1 MLSVANVRS
10 AGGAAS
16 YFAKDNYYTSADADR
31 SGLWVGKGAEQL
43 GLTGTVEARAFEA
56 ILRGELPTGGRIGH
70 EGAAHRAGTDL
81 TFSLPK
87 SWSML
92 ALIGK
97 DQRIID
103 AYRKAVIETL
113 QWAEKNAAFMR
124 VEQAGKERQV
134 QTDNLTVALFQHDTN
149 RNQEPNLHFHA
160 VVANMTQGKDGT
172 WKALRNDRLWQ
183 LNTLLNAMT
192 MARFRVAVEKLGYR
206 VGEVGKHGNFEA
218 AGIDREAVMA
228 FSTRRKEVLDA
239 RRGSGLEAGVIAT
252 LATRSAKE
260 QGVDRDALLNQWQER
275 AWGLGLDPAGMVRD
289 ARQRSSL
296 MAIADRKAAHDR
308 PSIAQRGKVM
318 VLQLAERLGIR
329 EGDPLVPARIHLR
342 PGQEIAAAHA
352 VASAV
357 RHLSEREAAFKAT
370 DLAKAAL
377 DLSLPTTM
385 PLIEKRIG
393 QLADQGA
400 LSKGRGAMQGWLT
413 TTDAVALESRM
424 LAEIEKGKGAVA
436 PIIPMDKAGPQLQA
450 SAGLNFGM
458 QLNAGQEAAGRMIL
472 SSTNRIVAVQGV
484 AGAGKSSLLRPTA
497 QILAE
502 HGKRVI
508 GLGVQNTLVR
518 MLERDTGIP
527 SMTLHRFLGQHRA
540 LLDGTATKAEKNDA
554 RSSYRDTVLVLD
566 EASMVSTRDQDRLVR
581 LANLLEVDRLVLM
594 GDPKQLGAVE
604 AGKPFAL
611 ALAAGTETARME
623 TNLRA
628 RSETLKLAQAAAQ
641 QGRTGEAMDHLKDH
655 IVEVSENSAVVAA
668 ERWLTLPPAERER
681 TGIYVSGRQLRDE
694 VNAAVQTGLA
704 ANGEIGPDNMT
715 LTVLSRV
722 NATREELR
730 QVRTYAPGMVLEV
743 TARQSR
749 QNLAKGRYDVLKV
762 DPANGT
768 VELRDAKGHRQTF
781 LPSRIAARGDNEAL
795 QLHERK
801 ALTVYIGDTVR
812 WTANDHQRGLINAD
826 RAIVTAMAEG
836 GLTVRTSAGMDQ
848 QLKAGDP
855 MLARIDLAYALN
867 AHMAQGL
874 TSDKGIAV
882 MDSHTRKL
890 LSARNFLVTI
900 TRIRD
905 ELTLIVDN
913 RDKVEMGVG
922 RNPGDKTSALEVT
935 ERLGAAAA
943 KGQAAGRPQDITRP
957 QDLENKRELERTI
970 TKVVPFEMG
979 I

>member
-16 YFAKDNYYTSADADR
+16 YFARDNYYASADADR
-31 SGLWVGKGAEQL
+31 SGLWVGKGAERL
-43 GLTGTVEARAFEA
+43 GLRGTIEARTFEA
-56 ILRGELPTGGRIGH
+56 ILRGELPGGGRIGRD
-70 EGAAHRAGTDL
+70 GAAHRAGTDF

-97 DQRIID
+97 DQRIVD
-103 AYRKAVIETL
+103 AYREAVIETL
-113 QWAEKNAAFMR
+113 RWAEKNAAVMR
-124 VEQAGKERQV
+124 VEKSGKEHLV

-192 MARFRVAVEKLGYR
+192 MARFRVEVEKLGYR
-206 VGEVGKHGNFEA
+206 IGDIGKHGNFEA
-218 AGIDREAVMA
+218 QGISREAVMA
-228 FSTRRKEVLDA
+228 FSTRRQEVLEA

-260 QGVDRDALLNQWQER
+260 KDVDRDALLTQWQER
-275 AWGLGLDPAGMVRD
+275 AWGLGLDLQGMVRD
-289 ARQRSSL
+289 ARQRST
-296 MAIADRKAAHDR
+296 AIAVTDHRLSHDR
-308 PSIAQRGKVM
+308 RSIAQRGKVM
-318 VLQLAERLGIR
+318 ALELAERLGIR

-342 PGQEIAAAHA
+342 PAQEIAAAHA

-377 DLSLPTTM
+377 DFGLPTTM
-385 PLIEKRIG
+385 PLIEKRIE

-400 LSKGRGAMQGWLT
+400 LSKGRGVMQGWLT
-413 TTDAVALESRM
+413 TTDAAALEARM
-424 LAEIEKGKGAVA
+424 LAEIDKGKGAVS
-436 PIIPMDKAGPQLQA
+436 PIMPREEAGSLLQA
-450 SAGLNFGM
+450 SAGFNFGM
-458 QLNAGQEAAGRMIL
+458 RLNAGQEAAGRMIL
-472 SSTNRIVAVQGV
+472 SSSNRIVAVQGV

-497 QILAE
+497 QLLSE
-502 HGKRVI
+502 NGKRVI

-518 MLERDTGIP
+518 MLERETGIP
-527 SMTLHRFLGQHRA
+527 SMTLYRFLGQHRN
-540 LLDGTATKAEKNDA
+540 LLDGKANKDELAEA
-554 RSSYRDTVLVLD
+554 RASYRDTVLVLD

-581 LANLLEVDRLVLM
+581 LANVLEVDRLVLM

-611 ALAAGTETARME
+611 ALVAGTETARMD

-628 RSETLKLAQAAAQ
+628 RAETLKLAQAAAQ
-641 QGRTGEAMDHLKDH
+641 QGRTGEALDHLKDH

-668 ERWLTLPPAERER
+668 ERWLSLPPAERER
-681 TGIYVSGRQLRDE
+681 TGIYVSGRKLRDE
-694 VNAAVQTGLA
+694 VNAAVQTGLV
-704 ANGEIGPDNMT
+704 ANGEIGPGKID

-730 QVRTYAPGMVLEV
+730 HVRTYAPGMVLELA
-743 TARQSR
+743 TRQARQH
-749 QNLAKGRYDVLKV
+749 LAKGQYAVVKMDAGRGV
-762 DPANGT
+762 
-768 VELRDAKGHRQTF
+768 VELRDASGRQHKF
-781 LPSRIAARGDNEAL
+781 VPSRIGANGDGQAV

-801 ALTVYIGDTVR
+801 PLTLYTGDTIR
-812 WTANDHQRGLINAD
+812 WTANDYQRGLINAD
-826 RAIVTAMAEG
+826 RATITAISARG
-836 GLTVRTSAGMDQ
+836 VTVRTSAGMEHA
-848 QLKAGDP
+848 LKSDDP
-855 MLARIDLAYALN
+855 MLARLDLAYALN

-882 MDSHTRKL
+882 MDSETRKL

-900 TRIRD
+900 TRLRD

-913 RDKVEMGVG
+913 RDRVAMGIG
-922 RNPGDKTSALEVT
+922 RNTGDKTSALEVT

-943 KGQAAGRPQDITRP
+943 KGQAAGNAPAPEPKGKEPPER
-957 QDLENKRELERTI
+957 ERTI

>member
-1 MLSVANVRS
+1 
-10 AGGAAS
+10 
-16 YFAKDNYYTSADADR
+16 
-31 SGLWVGKGAEQL
+31 
-43 GLTGTVEARAFEA
+43 
-56 ILRGELPTGGRIGH
+56 
-70 EGAAHRAGTDL
+70 
-81 TFSLPK
+81 
-87 SWSML
+87 ML
-92 ALIGK
+92 ALVGK

-103 AYRKAVIETL
+103 AYRSAVIETL

-124 VEQAGKERQV
+124 VEKSGKENLV

-192 MARFRVAVEKLGYR
+192 MARFRVEVEKLGYR
-206 VGEVGKHGNFEA
+206 IGDIGKHGNFEVQ
-218 AGIDREAVMA
+218 GISREAVMA
-228 FSTRRKEVLDA
+228 FSTRRQEVLDA

-260 QGVDRDALLNQWQER
+260 QGVDRDALLTQWQER
-275 AWGLGLDPAGMVRD
+275 AWGLGLDLQGMVRD
-289 ARQRSSL
+289 ARQRST
-296 MAIADRKAAHDR
+296 AIAMAEQKSLRDR

-318 VLQLAERLGIR
+318 ALELAERLGIK
-329 EGDPLVPARIHLR
+329 EGDPLVPTRIHLR
-342 PGQEIAAAHA
+342 PAQEIAAAHA

-357 RHLSEREAAFKAT
+357 RHLAEREAAFKAT

-377 DLSLPTTM
+377 DFGLPTTM
-385 PLIEKRIG
+385 PLIEKRIE

-413 TTDAVALESRM
+413 TTDAAALEARM
-424 LAEIEKGKGAVA
+424 LAEI
-436 PIIPMDKAGPQLQA
+436 DKAKGTSSPILTSEEAGLLLQA
-450 SAGLNFGM
+450 SARINFGM
-458 QLNAGQEAAGRMIL
+458 RLNAGQEAAGRMIL

-497 QILAE
+497 QLLSE
-502 HGKRVI
+502 NGKRVI

-518 MLERDTGIP
+518 MLERETGVP
-527 SMTLHRFLGQHRA
+527 SMTLHRFLGQHRT
-540 LLDGTATKAEKNDA
+540 LLDEKASKAELAEA
-554 RSSYRDTVLVLD
+554 RASYRDTVLVLD

-581 LANLLEVDRLVLM
+581 LANVLEVDRLVLM

-611 ALAAGTETARME
+611 ALAAGTETARLD

-628 RSETLKLAQAAAQ
+628 RSETLRLAQAAAQ
-641 QGRTGEAMDHLKDH
+641 QGRTGKALDHLKDH
-655 IVEVSENSAVVAA
+655 IVEASENSAVVAA
-668 ERWLTLPPAERER
+668 ERWLSLSPDERER
-681 TGIYVSGRQLRDE
+681 TGIYVSGRKLRDE

-704 ANGEIGPDNMT
+704 ANGEIGPGKMD
-715 LTVLSRV
+715 LTVFSRV

-730 QVRTYAPGMVLEV
+730 HARTYAPGMVLEL
-743 TARQSR
+743 ASRQSR
-749 QNLAKGRYDVLKV
+749 HRLARGRYDVVKV
-762 DPANGT
+762 DAARGV
-768 VELRDAKGHRQTF
+768 VELRDASGRQHT
-781 LPSRIAARGDNEAL
+781 LVPSRIGAKGDGQAV

-801 ALTVYIGDTVR
+801 PLTLYTGDTIR

-826 RAIVTAMAEG
+826 RATITAIEPG
-836 GLTVRTSAGMDQ
+836 SVTVRTSTGMEHT
-848 QLKAGDP
+848 LKSDDP
-855 MLARIDLAYALN
+855 MLARIGLAYALN

-882 MDSHTRKL
+882 MDSQTRKL

-900 TRIRD
+900 TRLRD
-905 ELTLIVDN
+905 ELTLIVDS
-913 RDKVEMGVG
+913 RDKVAMGID

-943 KGQAAGRPQDITRP
+943 EGQAAGKAPAP
-957 QDLENKRELERTI
+957 EPKGKEPPELERTI
-970 TKVVPFEMG
+970 TKVLPFEMG

>member
-31 SGLWVGKGAEQL
+31 SGLWVGKGAERL

-56 ILRGELPTGGRIGH
+56 ILRGELPNRGRIGH

-92 ALIGK
+92 AMIGK
-97 DQRIID
+97 DQRIVD
-103 AYRKAVIETL
+103 TYREAVIETL
-113 QWAEKNAAFMR
+113 KWAEKNAAYMR
-124 VEQAGKERQV
+124 VERSGKERQV

-192 MARFRVAVEKLGYR
+192 MARFRVEVEKLGYAI
-206 VGEVGKHGNFEA
+206 GEVGKHGNFEA
-218 AGIDREAVMA
+218 AGIGREAVMA
-228 FSTRRKEVLDA
+228 FSTRRQEVLEA
-239 RRGSGLEAGVIAT
+239 RRGSGLEVGVIAT

-260 QGVDRDALLNQWQER
+260 QGVDRDALLSQWQER
-275 AWGLGLDPAGMVRD
+275 AWGLGLDLVGMVRD
-289 ARQRSSL
+289 ARDRSNA
-296 MAIADRKAAHDR
+296 MATADRKASQDR
-308 PSIAQRGKVM
+308 PSIAQRGKVI
-318 VLQLAERLGIR
+318 VLELAERLGIR
-329 EGDPLVPARIHLR
+329 EGDPLVPTRIHLR
-342 PGQEIAAAHA
+342 PSQEIAAAHA

-377 DLSLPTTM
+377 DIGLPTTM

-393 QLADQGA
+393 QLAEQSA

-424 LAEIEKGKGAVA
+424 LAEIEQGKGAA
-436 PIIPMDKAGPQLQA
+436 TPIIAMDEAGPQLQA
-450 SAGLNFGM
+450 SASLNFGI

-472 SSTNRIVAVQGV
+472 SSPNRIVAVQGV

-502 HGKRVI
+502 SGKRVI

-518 MLERDTGIP
+518 MLERDTGIR
-527 SMTLHRFLGQHRA
+527 SMTLHRFLGQNRA
-540 LLDGTATKAEKNDA
+540 LLEGTSGKAEVTEA
-554 RSSYRDTVLVLD
+554 RTAYRDTVLVLD

-581 LANLLEVDRLVLM
+581 LANLLEIDRLVLM

-641 QGRTGEAMDHLKDH
+641 QGRTGEAMEHLKDH
-655 IVEVSENSAVVAA
+655 IVEVGENSAVVAA
-668 ERWLTLPPAERER
+668 ERWLSRPPAERER
-681 TGIYVSGRQLRDE
+681 TGIYVSGRQLRDK

-704 ANGEIGPDNMT
+704 ANGEIGPDKMT

-743 TARQSR
+743 ATRQSR
-749 QNLAKGRYDVLKV
+749 QNLAKGRYDVLYV
-762 DPANGT
+762 DAAKGII
-768 VELRDAKGHRQTF
+768 ELRDTDGHRQTF
-781 LPSRIAARGDNEAL
+781 LPSRIGAKGDNQVL
-795 QLHERK
+795 QLLERK
-801 ALTVYIGDTVR
+801 ALTVYTGDTIR

-826 RAIVTAMAEG
+826 RATIIAIAQD
-836 GLTVRTSAGMDQ
+836 GLAVRTSAGMDQ
-848 QLKAGDP
+848 KLEAGDP

-882 MDSHTRKL
+882 MDSRTRKL
-890 LSARNFLVTI
+890 LSVRNFLVTI
-900 TRIRD
+900 TRLRD

-913 RDKVEMGVG
+913 RDKVEVG
-922 RNPGDKTSALEVT
+922 IDRNPGDKTSALEVT

-943 KGQAAGRPQDITRP
+943 KGQAKGKPQEVSKLQEAEKLP
-957 QDLENKRELERTI
+957 ELERTI